1 MGTLDLK
8 KTMNYVKKS
17 VMDNQSLFSQ
27 DDVKQLDIAYETGE
41 KCVEEE
47 SQKGALLSESQSLKT
62 EKEKI
67 LPLIYTLATKIYNDL
82 RTTGQIAKRLLFFK
96 GLTPSQ
102 LKSSPVKLFEFI
114 DTCYEHIKLYK
125 EDSVIFKFKDEVD
138 EIYNQISSYS
148 TEKKEKSS
156 KSKLS
161 TVDKNKLYDEWYTE
175 FKLLKLL
182 IKIVV
187 LKNKLKFSDF
197 VKEFKKD
204 KPAKKAPA
212 KPKGKKGTKK
222 ETPTDDPKEVVIV
235 TPVV

>member
-17 VMDNQSLFSQ
+17 VTDNQSLFSQ
-27 DDVKQLDIAYETGE
+27 DDVKQLDITYAAGE

-82 RTTGQIAKRLLFFK
+82 RTTGQISKRPLFFK

-102 LKSSPVKLFEFI
+102 FKSSPVKLFEFI
-114 DTCYEHIKLYK
+114 DTCYEHIKLYE

-222 ETPTDDPKEVVIV
+222 ETPTEATTV